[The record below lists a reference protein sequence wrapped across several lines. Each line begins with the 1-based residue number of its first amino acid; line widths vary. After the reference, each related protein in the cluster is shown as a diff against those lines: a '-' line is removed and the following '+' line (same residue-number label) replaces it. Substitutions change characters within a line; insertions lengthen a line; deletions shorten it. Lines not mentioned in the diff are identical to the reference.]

1 MAQNDTYVG
10 PVNATTGPGSGML
23 RIGNT
28 GEQMTSDTHGR
39 YQEAVLRGG
48 VFRLPAPNIVPTAFT
63 GGAGG
68 TPIISIYNPTGSG
81 KNCVILGVG
90 ITARILGAAILDT
103 SFNLWAG
110 VSVANSGTATAPT
123 NVLTNATGGSVCVG
137 SVNAATTSTTAV
149 TLALP
154 LASYFWGTSVGQ
166 YMSAGMFD
174 VGGLVVAPPGCL
186 VALGSAVAITTAA
199 FDSVMIWEE
208 VPALS

>member
-1 MAQNDTYVG
+1 LLGATGTNVGELRTGWTGAQVTQD
-10 PVNATTGPGSGML
+10 A
-23 RIGNT
+23 
-28 GEQMTSDTHGR
+28 HAR

-48 VFRLPAPNIVPTAFT
+48 VYRLPAPNIVPTAFT

-68 TPIISIYNPTGSG
+68 TPIVSIFNPTGSG

-90 ITARILGAAILDT
+90 ITARILGAAVLDT

-110 VSVANSGTATAPT
+110 VSVANTGTATAPT
-123 NVLTNATGGSVCVG
+123 NALTNVSPGGSVVIG

-166 YMSAGMFD
+166 YMSAGLFD
-174 VGGLVVAPPGCL
+174 VGGLVVCPPGCL
-186 VALGSAVAITTAA
+186 VAMGSAVAITTAA

-208 VPALS
+208 VPILS